1 MFVVS
6 LPRMP
11 LYAYNI
17 FSCIIKKICVLKI
30 DKTTYNLRR
39 GVCIFL
45 LSLLARSSISNSS
58 TWSSAI
64 CRGSRACRGGTAS
77 ILIQLR
83 RRLALLSATHTFLLL
98 PATELRTHSSKS
110 SSWCMKSLSRSRC
123 EVHPPSQNICT
134 FWLLQVT
141 FDHSSYLKYLW
152 KYKNNY
158 DILKIYTMIKY
169 VIG

>member
-1 MFVVS
+1 MVALYHTNQPINMFVVS

-123 EVHPPSQNICT
+123 EVVRTQYA
-134 FWLLQVT
+134 LQPHKAAGEALS
-141 FDHSSYLKYLW
+141 DG
-152 KYKNNY
+152 
-158 DILKIYTMIKY
+158 IEAE
-169 VIG
+169 